1 MVRLTLTVNSSLE
14 PTAPMTLVTLGL
26 KCSVTGRG
34 SEWCG
39 SRAGGGF
46 IRLGGGGSGSES
58 TSSSASINCGAL
70 TGCLHPSPTPPLTR
84 SGTLLPST
92 LRQLPSP
99 SDRHDTSANPFI
111 LNSSAVFNSDDRCD
125 YKHKIKCFVTI
136 KVDSQSPTLVWQPV
150 NEDIS
155 HFYHQ

>member
-1 MVRLTLTVNSSLE
+1 
-14 PTAPMTLVTLGL
+14 MTLVTLGL

-70 TGCLHPSPTPPLTR
+70 TGCLHPSPIPPLTR

-111 LNSSAVFNSDDRCD
+111 LNSSAVFNSEDRCD
-125 YKHKIKCFVTI
+125 YKHKTFQFFATI
-136 KVDSQSPTLVWQPV
+136 IVDSQSPIIVWKPV
-150 NEDIS
+150 DVDYLNIQIQNI
-155 HFYHQ
+155 FIQV